1 MTPEGSRLSDYL
13 AVTEIVDAD
22 HPAIKAKARSV
33 VRSTETDVDQARR
46 LFTWV
51 RDEIPHS
58 KDIGV
63 ETVTCRASEVLEH
76 RTGICYAKSHLLAA
90 LLRSVGIPAG
100 FCYQLLCK
108 DPPHTGMELHGFNGI
123 YLKSLGKWVGVDA
136 RGNTG
141 SIDAQFNIQ
150 QPQLA
155 FPVDSSKGEKTY
167 ETIFAAPDSGVVDTL
182 QRFSSLSE
190 MWPRLPKSLSRVH
203 ERAREWLL
211 EDKE

>member
-1 MTPEGSRLSDYL
+1 MTPESSQLSDYL

-22 HPAIKAKARSV
+22 HPAIKSQARSIV
-33 VRSTETDVDQARR
+33 GFAEIDVDQARC

-90 LLRSVGIPAG
+90 LLRSIGIPAG

-123 YLKSLGKWVGVDA
+123 YIKSLGKWLCVDA

-141 SIDAQFNIQ
+141 AIDAQFNTQ
-150 QPQLA
+150 QPH
-155 FPVDSSKGEKTY
+155 D
-167 ETIFAAPDSGVVDTL
+167 
-182 QRFSSLSE
+182 LS
-190 MWPRLPKSLSRVH
+190 
-203 ERAREWLL
+203 AGG
-211 EDKE
+211 

>member
-1 MTPEGSRLSDYL
+1 MVPASSTLLDYL
-13 AVTEIVDAD
+13 AITEIVDAD
-22 HPAIKAKARSV
+22 HPTIKTKASSIV
-33 VRSTETDVDQARR
+33 NPAEPDVDQARR
-46 LFTWV
+46 LFVWV

-63 ETVTCRASEVLEH
+63 DVVTCRASEVLAQ

-90 LLRSVGIPAG
+90 LLRAVGIPTG

-123 YLKSLGKWVGVDA
+123 YLKSHGKWICIDA

-141 SIDAQFNIQ
+141 SIDAQFNTQ
-150 QPQLA
+150 QAQLA

-167 ETIFAAPDSGVVDTL
+167 ETIFVAPDNAVVETL
-182 QRFSSLSE
+182 RRFSSLSE
-190 MWPRLPKSLSRVH
+190 MWPHLPDTLL
-203 ERAREWLL
+203 ARSNS
-211 EDKE
+211 

>member
-1 MTPEGSRLSDYL
+1 MISESNRLSDYL
-13 AVTEIVDAD
+13 IATEIVDAD
-22 HPAIKAKARSV
+22 HPAIKAQARSIV
-33 VRSTETDVDQARR
+33 DSTEPDVDQARR
-46 LFTWV
+46 LYEWV

-58 KDIGV
+58 KDVDI
-63 ETVTCRASEVLEH
+63 ETVTCRASKVLEH

-108 DPPHTGMELHGFNGI
+108 DSPHTGMELHGFNGI
-123 YLKSLGKWVGVDA
+123 YVKSLGKWVCVDA
-136 RGNTG
+136 RGNTV
-141 SIDAQFNIQ
+141 SIDAQFNTQ

-167 ETIFAAPDSGVVDTL
+167 ETIFVAPDSGVVDTL

-190 MWPRLPKSLSRVH
+190 MWPHLPDSLL
-203 ERAREWLL
+203 ARN
-211 EDKE
+211 DC